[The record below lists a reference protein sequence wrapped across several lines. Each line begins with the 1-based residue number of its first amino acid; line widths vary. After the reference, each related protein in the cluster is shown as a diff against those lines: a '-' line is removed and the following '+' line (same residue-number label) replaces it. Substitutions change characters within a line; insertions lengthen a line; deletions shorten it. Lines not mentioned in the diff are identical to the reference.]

1 MCVCVHLREHICRC
15 LGVYRGQKRAQD
27 CLQLEFQASESYLT
41 GVLLINR
48 PHVPL
53 LVLASRHVQQCLS
66 PFHSSFSYV
75 FSYFLLLSAIMN
87 SDAILLL
94 SVTENS
100 DTGHFGAG

>member
-1 MCVCVHLREHICRC
+1 MC
-15 LGVYRGQKRAQD
+15 LGVYGGQKRAQD

-41 GVLLINR
+41 GVLLINRTFISR

-75 FSYFLLLSAIMN
+75 FSYFLLLSVIMN

-100 DTGHFGAG
+100 DAGHFGAG

>member
-1 MCVCVHLREHICRC
+1 MC
-15 LGVYRGQKRAQD
+15 LGVYGGQKRAQD

-48 PHVPL
+48 TFISRPHVPL

-66 PFHSSFSYV
+66 PFHSSSYV
-75 FSYFLLLSAIMN
+75 FSYFLLLSVIMN

-100 DTGHFGAG
+100 DAGHFGAG